1 MTNAHSLLQLRARKP
16 SRRRLPHS
24 FGGLD
29 QEPLMRSRSAFAWMV
44 RNGNR
49 DNASRII
56 RELIDQA
63 REASK

>member
-1 MTNAHSLLQLRARKP
+1 
-16 SRRRLPHS
+16 
-24 FGGLD
+24 
-29 QEPLMRSRSAFAWMV
+29 MRSRSAFAWMV

>member
-1 MTNAHSLLQLRARKP
+1 
-16 SRRRLPHS
+16 
-24 FGGLD
+24 
-29 QEPLMRSRSAFAWMV
+29 MRSRSAFAWMV
-44 RNGNR
+44 RNGNW